1 MSTWEKGEVDDW
13 QHEANIHTKL
23 QDLSFIPYSLSPDCE
38 VERRLTFIDEED
50 QIRAFQRCQR
60 CSYFNPLQEGDRI
73 LAVDGQRVLS
83 SSDLLQRLQERRI
96 LIVVERDPVRAATI
110 PFAQAEAEFGQI
122 EPASLKAIISSLG
135 TEVPITSTG
144 HLILLQPVVPQLSS
158 ALIGSELAVEKKKL
172 AAIKNLQK
180 REASLKILEQAEK
193 TAKLGIVLEDRAV
206 IYNPNPFQQFVDAMN
221 DAWRT
226 MKGLFSGLLSPKY
239 VSGPVGIV
247 TVIQYGWMHGVK
259 EAFFWIGVISLNL
272 GIMNLLPLPVLD
284 GGHILFSLW
293 EMIFKKKI
301 NARMMERLVIPFVGL
316 LVVFFLFVTYHDIA
330 RLFGKLL

>member
-1 MSTWEKGEVDDW
+1 
-13 QHEANIHTKL
+13 
-23 QDLSFIPYSLSPDCE
+23 
-38 VERRLTFIDEED
+38 
-50 QIRAFQRCQR
+50 
-60 CSYFNPLQEGDRI
+60 
-73 LAVDGQRVLS
+73 
-83 SSDLLQRLQERRI
+83 
-96 LIVVERDPVRAATI
+96 
-110 PFAQAEAEFGQI
+110 
-122 EPASLKAIISSLG
+122 
-135 TEVPITSTG
+135 
-144 HLILLQPVVPQLSS
+144 
-158 ALIGSELAVEKKKL
+158 
-172 AAIKNLQK
+172 LQK